1 MSRACR
7 NCHLITDESVCP
19 ICKSTELSSDY
30 SGLVVILDPDESLI
44 AEKMEITEPGRY
56 ALKIR

>member
-7 NCHLITDESVCP
+7 NCHYITDESVCP
-19 ICKSTELSSDY
+19 ICKSTELSGDY

-44 AEKMEITEPGRY
+44 AEKMEITKPGRY